1 MSRSR
6 ACRRLSPL
14 GRAPDWSSLQSSQS
28 VRSIHRGD
36 SDFLGGCQCN
46 GANDFWPPDAIGRRL
61 LDTPIMAAAASLEP
75 LGGSTVTAAPTTDS
89 AAAAAHFRFPSH
101 ASFPPFYTLQPNL
114 TTRARQLELW
124 SRLVTSYCA
133 HHRLFRLTVSSPPPD
148 LFASTALSR
157 SLKPADVR
165 AVLDYMSQPANG
177 PRAEWIAPT
186 ARGETSSAC
195 YIYWKT
201 PAEWADLL
209 YAFVEDT
216 GQKGAVLT
224 FYELREGDASRGQEW
239 GDIDETVLRKA
250 LHVLVKRGKAQIF
263 GQEDS
268 AGVKFF

>member
-1 MSRSR
+1 
-6 ACRRLSPL
+6 
-14 GRAPDWSSLQSSQS
+14 
-28 VRSIHRGD
+28 
-36 SDFLGGCQCN
+36 
-46 GANDFWPPDAIGRRL
+46 
-61 LDTPIMAAAASLEP
+61 MAAAAASHEP
-75 LGGSTVTAAPTTDS
+75 RGGSTVAAAPTTGDD
-89 AAAAAHFRFPSH
+89 AVPFRLPSY

-124 SRLVTSYCA
+124 SRLVTLYCA
-133 HHRLFRLTVSSPPPD
+133 HHRLFRLSVSSPPPD
-148 LFASTALSR
+148 LFASAALSR
-157 SLKPADVR
+157 SLRPADVR

-177 PRAEWIAPT
+177 PRAEWTAPT

-209 YAFVEDT
+209 YTFVEDT
-216 GQKGAVLT
+216 GQKGGVLT

-239 GDIDETVLRKA
+239 SDIDETVLRKA